1 MTITPTKTLQIG
13 HLINGEMTSGDNFR
27 DHRDPGRLTE
37 VVARLAV
44 GTPADVDRAVDAA
57 HQASVTR
64 RHGT

>member
-44 GTPADVDRAVDAA
+44 GTPDDAVEV
-57 HQASVTR
+57 SRPRTR
-64 RHGT
+64 RPRPRDRG